1 MSTQSESRFW
11 DKFIYKTASYSIKP
25 AVARWYVRHAEDYI
39 KAHSRKLATH
49 DAADVEKYLSE
60 KCCSSFLQDW
70 QFRQIVTAIKL
81 LFTDM
86 VNTPWA
92 GQFPWDDWIERS
104 YTLENTHPTVA
115 RDYMETG
122 IDTQHMDT
130 PAAHSTGGQSYTK
143 IRKRYKNQ
151 IDRLIKSIR
160 VKHYSYRTEQS
171 YLEWLLRFIQFNS
184 MTDPSTYTDQH
195 ISVFLEYL
203 AVERKVS
210 ASTQAQALNAL
221 VYFYRNVLNKETGD
235 QIQFVRAKRPKHLP
249 VVLSK
254 DEINTLF
261 SAIGNPIFL
270 LMANLLYGCGMR
282 LMECVRLRI
291 LDVDF
296 QYRQILIRA
305 AKGKKDRVAP
315 IPEKLIPALQAH
327 IKHVKELHAEDL
339 QKGYGAV
346 YLPDALARKYPNAER
361 EFRWQFV
368 FPSVKVSAD
377 PRTGQVRRHH
387 LHQCGLQRH
396 LKKAADNSAINKKV
410 SCHTLRHSFATH
422 LLQSGYDIRTVQEL
436 LGHADVSTT
445 MIYTHV
451 LNRPGVSVVSPF
463 DTL

>member
-1 MSTQSESRFW
+1 
-11 DKFIYKTASYSIKP
+11 
-25 AVARWYVRHAEDYI
+25 
-39 KAHSRKLATH
+39 
-49 DAADVEKYLSE
+49 
-60 KCCSSFLQDW
+60 
-70 QFRQIVTAIKL
+70 
-81 LFTDM
+81 M
-86 VNTPWA
+86 VNTSWA
-92 GQFPWDDWIERS
+92 GEFPWDDWIERS

-115 RDYMETG
+115 RDYMETA
-122 IDTQHMDT
+122 ISKQYMDT
-130 PAAHSTGGQSYTK
+130 PVAHGTGSQSYTK
-143 IRKRYKNQ
+143 IRKRYKNH

-184 MTDPSTYTDQH
+184 MSDPSTYTDQQ
-195 ISVFLEYL
+195 ISAFLEYL

-235 QIQFVRAKRPKHLP
+235 NIQFVRAKMPKRLP

-270 LMANLLYGCGMR
+270 LMANLLYGCGIR

-296 QYRQILIRA
+296 HYRQILIRA

-315 IPEKLIPALQAH
+315 IPEKLIAVLQEH
-327 IKHVKELHAEDL
+327 IMHVKELHVEDL
-339 QKGYGAV
+339 QKGYGGV
-346 YLPDALARKYPNAER
+346 YLPDALARKYPNAEK

-368 FPSVKVSAD
+368 FPAVKVSAD

-396 LKKAADNSAINKKV
+396 LKRAADNSTINKKV

-451 LNRPGVSVVSPF
+451 LNRPGVSVVSPL